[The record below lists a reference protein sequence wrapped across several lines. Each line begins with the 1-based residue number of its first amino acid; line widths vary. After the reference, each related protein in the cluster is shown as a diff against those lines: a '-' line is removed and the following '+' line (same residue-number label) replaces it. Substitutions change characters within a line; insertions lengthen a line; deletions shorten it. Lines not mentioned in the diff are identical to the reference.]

1 MDTALK
7 ELDMSYNTTK
17 GMSSLTI
24 HDYVDVL
31 PRSNQIKK
39 LSNNSYLT
47 NCVGKDHDDKKPS
60 MALSQG
66 DKHVVYKCFAEC
78 PQEEL
83 TSYFNEKLKHKTQ
96 YNNTNKA
103 NDGRRMFYQAMF
115 KTARCE

>member
-1 MDTALK
+1 MAYSSIK
-7 ELDMSYNTTK
+7 RI
-17 GMSSLTI
+17 GSLTI
-24 HDYVDVL
+24 DDYVDVL
-31 PRSNQIKK
+31 PHSNQIKK

-66 DKHVVYKCFAEC
+66 DKYVVYKCFAEC

-83 TSYFNEKLKHKTQ
+83 TSYFNEKLRHKTQ
-96 YNNTNKA
+96 HYNSQPNMN
-103 NDGRRMFYQAMF
+103 FF

>member
-1 MDTALK
+1 MAYSSIK
-7 ELDMSYNTTK
+7 RI
-17 GMSSLTI
+17 GSLTI
-24 HDYVDVL
+24 DDYLDVL
-31 PRSNQIKK
+31 PHSNQIKK
-39 LSNNSYLT
+39 LNKNSYLT
-47 NCVGKDHDDKKPS
+47 NCVGKNHVDKNPS

-66 DKHVVYKCFAEC
+66 DKYVVYKCFAEC

>member
-24 HDYVDVL
+24 HDYVDAL

-47 NCVGKDHDDKKPS
+47 NCVGKNHDDRKPS
-60 MALSQG
+60 MGISQG
-66 DKHVVYKCFAEC
+66 DRCVVYKCFAGC
-78 PQEEL
+78 SQEEL
-83 TSYFNEKLKHKTQ
+83 TSYFNEKLRHKTQ
-96 YNNTNKA
+96 HYNSQPNMN
-103 NDGRRMFYQAMF
+103 FF

>member
-1 MDTALK
+1 MA
-7 ELDMSYNTTK
+7 Y
-17 GMSSLTI
+17 SSIKRIGSLI
-24 HDYVDVL
+24 IDDYVDVL
-31 PRSNQIKK
+31 PHSNQIKK

-66 DKHVVYKCFAEC
+66 DKHVVYKCFAGC
-78 PQEEL
+78 SQEEL

-96 YNNTNKA
+96 HYNSQPNI
-103 NDGRRMFYQAMF
+103 DFF